1 MKVKATRRGWAIPA
15 LAALGLG
22 DAAYLSALHFQ
33 GEIPPCGGYAG
44 CATVNTSP
52 YAEIFGVP
60 VAALGAALYLLLF
73 VIGLWRLRVDGDR
86 MVWSTLLLYS
96 LVVAGALFMAY
107 LTAVEFF
114 VLHAYCYWCLALAG
128 ITLLLLILVT
138 TEIWALGTRGAASY
152 PRRA

>member
-1 MKVKATRRGWAIPA
+1 MKVSRRGWAIPG

-22 DAAYLSALHFQ
+22 DATYLSVLHFQ

-44 CATVNTSP
+44 CATVNTSV

-60 VAALGAALYLLLF
+60 IAALGTVLYLLLF
-73 VIGLWRLRVDGDR
+73 GIGLWRLRVDGDR
-86 MVWSTLLLYS
+86 MVQATLLLYS
-96 LVVAGALFMAY
+96 LALAGALFMAY
-107 LTAVEFF
+107 LTAVELFI
-114 VLHAYCYWCLALAG
+114 LHAFCYWCLGLAG

-138 TEIWALGTRGAASY
+138 AEIWSLGSRGAAAY

>member
-1 MKVKATRRGWAIPA
+1 MKVEVTRRGWAIPA

-60 VAALGAALYLLLF
+60 VAALGAALYLLLLG
-73 VIGLWRLRVDGDR
+73 IGLWRLRVDGDR
-86 MVWSTLLLYS
+86 MVWATLLLYS

-114 VLHAYCYWCLALAG
+114 ILHAYCYWCLGLAG

-138 TEIWALGTRGAASY
+138 SEIWALGSQGAVSY